1 MTTIGRRNADPENKI
16 EIGGIGIRSC
26 HASIEKTE
34 ENKLMISPTLENE
47 DSGCYLN
54 GNYIMKKTEL
64 MHLDRLIFGTNNF
77 FVIIIPEGDVRDS
90 VEEN

>member
-1 MTTIGRRNADPENKI
+1 MKTTIGRRNAEPENKI
-16 EIGGIGIRSC
+16 EIGGIGIRSY
-26 HASIEKTE
+26 HACIEKTE
-34 ENKLMISPTLENE
+34 ESKLFIEPTLENE

-54 GNYIMKKTEL
+54 GNPIVKKIAL

-90 VEEN
+90 V